1 MASQKRA
8 LKNTISKTIHIYIYW
23 YNLTKA
29 KHQFKKPKD
38 TFGVELSDFENF
50 KNCWILSADLPA

>member
-1 MASQKRA
+1 M
-8 LKNTISKTIHIYIYW
+8 YW

-29 KHQFKKPKD
+29 KSQFKKPTD

-50 KNCWILSADLPA
+50 